1 MRKLGNQEI
10 RWLRP
15 STDDLICRA
24 SIPVCDW
31 DSIARTFD
39 SDKDLN
45 YEARIK
51 MFSAGRLV
59 AISEFHYWAR
69 NSRSLNAGRRSMA
82 TTHHM
87 LQHKLKTSAR
97 LIAGL
102 RSWIVDGN
110 APLDPYAATAAGP
123 QGLAMAERFSQ
134 STPQLSALVR
144 ARCMGMPSCGVTI
157 TIIPRSPWS
166 ILAVDWTP
174 GPGG

>member
-1 MRKLGNQEI
+1 
-10 RWLRP
+10 
-15 STDDLICRA
+15 
-24 SIPVCDW
+24 
-31 DSIARTFD
+31 
-39 SDKDLN
+39 
-45 YEARIK
+45 
-51 MFSAGRLV
+51 
-59 AISEFHYWAR
+59 
-69 NSRSLNAGRRSMA
+69 MA

-110 APLDPYAATAAGP
+110 ATLDPYAATDAGP

-144 ARCMGMPSCGVTI
+144 ARTLHGDAELRRYHNNH
-157 TIIPRSPWS
+157 PRSPWS